1 MSAMAANAPATVA
14 QPLNPRIK
22 VGIKQRFGE
31 KSTDK
36 LTIKALPGDQLTL
49 QFTTGK
55 GLQTLTTD
63 KVEFAIAPSP
73 LTQSQWEERVVLSIH
88 RSYETAETKAQAFSL
103 LNIPVEIA
111 QPQEWQ
117 VWAKRDRYP
126 TAGDR
131 LRLLNTLKQQGYKE
145 AFLHRRLLK
154 TQPQLSFSVGG
165 YRYNRN
171 IVSITSKKQEFQVS
185 EERHSGSLRFQ
196 PNTYGTYT
204 LVNQVPTE
212 TYLRG
217 VVPYEI
223 GFNAPETAIQAQT
236 IIARTYALRNLRRF
250 QLDGYELCAD
260 TQCQVYKGIA
270 ITNPVVDRAIQTTA
284 GQVLT
289 HKQELVDALYSSTTG
304 GVTASFQEVWE
315 GEPRPY
321 LIAKIDALP
330 KGLWDLNKQSLANES
345 NLKAFINLKQGFNE
359 ATWQTFRWKTETPIA
374 QLNTHLR
381 QFLRQSQH
389 PFANFKSIQKLT
401 VVARSHG
408 GRVQQLQVTTDLGT
422 IDLVKDDILRAF
434 EAPNSLLFYIEPL
447 YAAPPTQS
455 PSSPSSPTPQP
466 QKIFKGYAFIG
477 GGFGHGVGLSQTGSY
492 HLSQQGW
499 SAAEILKFYYPG
511 TQVQLLSKTIVF
523 WRQPSSAAVPTT
535 SKVNDLSTP
544 IKQSNYRLLS
554 SKLPFLQSF
563 QWIFDFFPFL

>member
-1 MSAMAANAPATVA
+1 MAANASAAVT

-22 VGIKQRFGE
+22 VGIKQRFGQQL
-31 KSTDK
+31 TDK

-63 KVEFAIAPSP
+63 RVEFAIAPLP
-73 LTQSQWEERVVLSIH
+73 LTQPQWEERVVLSLH

-111 QPQEWQ
+111 QPQQWQ

-126 TAGDR
+126 TASDR
-131 LRLLNTLKQQGYKE
+131 LRLLDILKQQGYKD

-154 TQPQLSFSVGG
+154 TQPQLSFTVGG

-171 IVSITSKKQEFQVS
+171 IVSITSKKQQFQVN
-185 EERHSGSLRFQ
+185 EEQHFGSLRFQ

-250 QLDGYELCAD
+250 QIDGYELCAD

-270 ITNPVVDRAIQTTA
+270 TTNPTVDRAIQATA

-304 GVTASFQEVWE
+304 GVTAAFQEVWE

-330 KGLWDLNKQSLANES
+330 KGLWDLSKQSLAKES
-345 NLKAFINLKQGFNE
+345 NLRAFINLKQGFNE

-374 QLNTHLR
+374 QLNNHLR

-389 PFANFKSIQKLT
+389 PFANFKSIQTLT

-408 GRVQQLQVTTDLGT
+408 GRVQRLQVTTDLGT
-422 IDLVKDDILRAF
+422 IELVKDDILRAF

-447 YAAPPTQS
+447 YAASPTQS
-455 PSSPSSPTPQP
+455 SSSPSAPQP
-466 QKIFKGYAFIG
+466 QKILKGYAFIG

-523 WRQPSSAAVPTT
+523 WRQPTSAAVPTI
-535 SKVNDLSTP
+535 SKVKNLSTP
-544 IKQSNYRLLS
+544 TKQASYRFLS
-554 SKLPFLQSF
+554 RKLPFLQSF
-563 QWIFDFFPFL
+563 QWILDFLPFL

>member
-1 MSAMAANAPATVA
+1 MSAMAANAPATVS

-22 VGIKQRFGE
+22 VGIKQRFGG

-55 GLQTLTTD
+55 GLQTLTTN

-73 LTQSQWEERVVLSIH
+73 LTQPQWEERVVLSIH

-154 TQPQLSFSVGG
+154 AQPQLSFAVGG

-250 QLDGYELCAD
+250 QIDGYELCAD

-270 ITNPVVDRAIQTTA
+270 TTNPVVDRAIQTTA